1 MRLDTGNKSKD
12 KGRDPPDA
20 NDHRSEDHD
29 ENGQEYQERV
39 PLPQV
44 AVARRMGD
52 GWMIIWTI
60 MVTTPMMPLDSETRR
75 FETRFRL
82 TVRTGSFQTNPGT
95 GAGRV
100 GRKVS

>member
-44 AVARRMGD
+44 AGSEEDGD
-52 GWMIIWTI
+52 GDDH
-60 MVTTPMMPLDSETRR
+60 LDDH
-75 FETRFRL
+75 
-82 TVRTGSFQTNPGT
+82 GDD
-95 GAGRV
+95 ADDAA
-100 GRKVS
+100 